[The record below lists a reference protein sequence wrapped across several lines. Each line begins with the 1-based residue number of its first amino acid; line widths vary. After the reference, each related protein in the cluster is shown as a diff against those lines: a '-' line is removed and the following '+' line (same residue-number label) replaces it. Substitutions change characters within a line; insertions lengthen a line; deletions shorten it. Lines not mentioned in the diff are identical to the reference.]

1 MIQNHPLDLHPNHFR
16 SLMMFVMALANYVLM
31 YAANIMLARSLTV
44 DDFDDYSVAVSI
56 VTILST
62 LATLGLEK
70 YALRAIALFRDRH
83 DWPKFRGFWLFSLR
97 TISGISIILV
107 ALLGFVL
114 EAILAIHQADYHIA
128 IVIYAGFLPII
139 ALTLFL
145 VEVMAA
151 HGAHILSM
159 AIYRLFLPLVYVL
172 LITGLSFSPLTL
184 TALTA
189 VLCFGFAW
197 VLTFVVI
204 WSVTQ
209 LLMPV
214 DAKKSTPVRLGK
226 KWLSRS
232 LPLVLSSLMLTVM
245 TSSGVVILEL
255 LFPSG
260 LEVGMYAIAAQ
271 TGGFISLIGTSTN
284 RYYLPIMVVMIDRRD
299 KHAIQR
305 LMSQRFRVVGG
316 LILIL
321 LAILVVSGHKILG
334 LFGDQFGA
342 GYDTVLI
349 IAVGAS
355 FSALYA
361 DIPYYLQFM
370 GLHRAVLS
378 LTLLATLSM
387 VALGFLLG
395 AEYGVMGVAFAYMM
409 PVVLLFSTLRIM
421 IMLRFRRV
429 LRAKERA

>member
-1 MIQNHPLDLHPNHFR
+1 MLQNHPLDLHPNNFR
-16 SLMMFVMALANYVLM
+16 SLLMFVLALANYALM
-31 YAANIMLARSLTV
+31 YAANILLARSLTV
-44 DDFDDYSVAVSI
+44 DDFDDYSVALSI
-56 VTILST
+56 VTMLST

-70 YALRAIALFRDRH
+70 YALRAVALFRDRQ

-114 EAILAIHQADYHIA
+114 EAILAIHHADYHIA
-128 IVIYAGFLPII
+128 IVIYAGFLPIM
-139 ALTLFL
+139 AMTLFL

-151 HGAHILSM
+151 HGAQILSM

-172 LITGLSFSPLTL
+172 LIFGLSFSSLPL

-197 VLTFVVI
+197 VLTFAVI
-204 WSVTQ
+204 WFVTKS
-209 LLMPV
+209 LMPV
-214 DAKKSTPVRLGK
+214 EVKRSIPLKLGK

-260 LEVGMYAIAAQ
+260 IEVGTYAIAAQ

-284 RYYLPIMVVMIDRRD
+284 RYYLPMMVVMIDRRD
-299 KHAIQR
+299 QQSIQH
-305 LMSQRFRVVGG
+305 LMNQRTLVLGG
-316 LILIL
+316 LILML
-321 LAILVVSGHKILG
+321 LAILKFYGHKILG

-342 GYDTVLI
+342 GYNTLLI
-349 IAVGAS
+349 IAAGAS
-355 FSALYA
+355 ISALYA

-370 GLHRAVLS
+370 GFHRTVLS
-378 LTLLATLSM
+378 LTLLATAGM
-387 VALGFLLG
+387 VVSAFLLG
-395 AEYGVMGVAFAYMM
+395 AEYGIVGVAFAYMI
-409 PVVLLFSTLRIM
+409 PVVLLFFILRILL
-421 IMLRFRRV
+421 MLRF
-429 LRAKERA
+429 KKF

>member
-16 SLMMFVMALANYVLM
+16 SLMMFVFALANYVLM
-31 YAANIMLARSLTV
+31 YAANIVLARSLTV

-56 VTILST
+56 MTMLST

-83 DWPKFRGFWLFSLR
+83 DWSKFRGFWLFSLR

-114 EAILAIHQADYHIA
+114 EAILAIHHEDYHIA

-172 LITGLSFSPLTL
+172 LITGISFSTLTL

-197 VLTFVVI
+197 TLTFIVI

-209 LLMPV
+209 LLMPAE
-214 DAKKSTPVRLGK
+214 AKQSSPIRLGK
-226 KWLSRS
+226 KWLRRS
-232 LPLVLSSLMLTVM
+232 LPLVFSSLMLTVM

-260 LEVGMYAIAAQ
+260 LEVGTYAIAAQ

-284 RYYLPIMVVMIDRRD
+284 RYYLPMMVVMIDRRD
-299 KHAIQR
+299 KQAIQR
-305 LMSQRFRVVGG
+305 LMTQRFWVVGA
-316 LILIL
+316 LILLL

-342 GYDTVLI
+342 GYNTVLI

-387 VALGFLLG
+387 VTLGFLLG
-395 AEYGVMGVAFAYMM
+395 AEYGVMGVALAYML

-429 LRAKERA
+429 LRA